1 MRKLLNQVKGNC
13 IKGFT
18 LIEILITVGIVSG
31 VLIIV
36 SLFGLDL
43 YQFNSFLGESLEA
56 ESDIQRAFK
65 TMIGEMRSISQS
77 ANGSFAIDQAS
88 SSSFSFYSD
97 IDGDGL
103 AEKVRYF
110 REAGNLKKGTIESFG
125 SPAVYNPNSEKI
137 SDFVS
142 YVVSDNIFYYY
153 NEDYDGTQPFLGYP
167 IDLSVIRLVKVKL
180 IVDRD
185 PITLPLPLEFSS
197 FINIRN
203 LRGI

>member
-1 MRKLLNQVKGNC
+1 MRKPLDQIKMNF

-18 LIEILITVGIVSG
+18 LMETLITVGIVSG
-31 VLIIV
+31 VLIVI
-36 SLFGLDL
+36 SFFGLEL
-43 YQFNSFLGESLEA
+43 YQFNFFLGESLQA
-56 ESDIQRAFK
+56 ESDVQRVFK
-65 TMIGEMRSISQS
+65 TMIAEMRSIGQS

-110 REAGNLKKGTIESFG
+110 QETGNLKKGTIEPFG
-125 SPAVYNPNSEKI
+125 SPAVYDPASEKI

-142 YVVSDNIFYYY
+142 YVVSGNIFSYY
-153 NEDYDGTQPFLGYP
+153 NGDYDGTQPSLSYP
-167 IDLSVIRLVKVKL
+167 IDPSVIRLVKVKL

-185 PITLPLPLEFSS
+185 PTVLPLPVEFSS